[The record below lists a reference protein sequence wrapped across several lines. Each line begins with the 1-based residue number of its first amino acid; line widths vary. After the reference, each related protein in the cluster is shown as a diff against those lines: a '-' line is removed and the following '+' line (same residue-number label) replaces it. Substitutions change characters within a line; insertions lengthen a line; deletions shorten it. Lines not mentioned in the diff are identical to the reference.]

1 MEWGELSTVNFYK
14 LSQLY
19 ISLIQFTPVTALC
32 NFGSQLPII
41 GDNVLQCWKSMCNK
55 WQQNWHSKSLNKT
68 ERFKLPDLLQAS
80 DYAHV
85 VTNVATQAAAC
96 AGCYHPLFWVETGL
110 FWPMGEQD
118 GEHLTNQRPECSQH
132 PCALL
137 VSYLYPYL
145 RYPTQSLFKANRG
158 RHWTL
163 RKNFCQ
169 KSEKIQEF
177 LLKLQYKSFRVI
189 LIRLSIK
196 SITDPRFLQHF
207 IFRVTPCVWVISCIW
222 LSLPGLQLSVPVAND
237 PD

>member
-19 ISLIQFTPVTALC
+19 ISLIQFTPVTAIC
-32 NFGSQLPII
+32 NFGSQLQII

-55 WQQNWHSKSLNKT
+55 WQQNWHSKYLNKT

-80 DYAHV
+80 DVANV

-110 FWPMGEQD
+110 LWPMRGQD
-118 GEHLTNQRPECSQH
+118 GEHLTNQRRH

-163 RKNFCQ
+163 KQNFLSKIWKNP
-169 KSEKIQEF
+169 
-177 LLKLQYKSFRVI
+177 RVLIEAAI
-189 LIRLSIK
+189 LII
-196 SITDPRFLQHF
+196 
-207 IFRVTPCVWVISCIW
+207 
-222 LSLPGLQLSVPVAND
+222 
-237 PD
+237 

>member
-19 ISLIQFTPVTALC
+19 ISLIQFTPVTAIC

-55 WQQNWHSKSLNKT
+55 WQQNWQTKSLNKT

-80 DYAHV
+80 DVAHV
-85 VTNVATQAAAC
+85 VTDVVATQAAAC
-96 AGCYHPLFWVETGL
+96 VGCYHPLFWVEIGL
-110 FWPMGEQD
+110 FWPMRGQD

-158 RHWTL
+158 RYRTL
-163 RKNFCQ
+163 KENFLSKIRKNP
-169 KSEKIQEF
+169 
-177 LLKLQYKSFRVI
+177 RVLIEAAI
-189 LIRLSIK
+189 LII
-196 SITDPRFLQHF
+196 
-207 IFRVTPCVWVISCIW
+207 
-222 LSLPGLQLSVPVAND
+222 
-237 PD
+237 